1 VAFVISY
8 AIHALTVYGLRWA
21 VLRSETVNVTNSGNN
36 EISGMSWEVEAPS
49 EKTPPQ
55 HAPIAAAPHPVIPKQ
70 AIEKD
75 DATNTA
81 ALPSAQSSS
90 TVAPPHPGGV
100 AAAGSGPPA
109 TEVQSY
115 MLNIRKHLSDAIQ
128 IHSITGMAPISLIL
142 KISIA
147 RDGQVTHQE
156 IEKSSGNPEMDA
168 KVLAAFQSIQ
178 PLAPFPEGWNKNS
191 LSPQVLTVRLPIE
204 IHSR

>member
-49 EKTPPQ
+49 DKTPPQ
-55 HAPIAAAPHPVIPKQ
+55 PAPVAAAPHVTPKQ
-70 AIEKD
+70 VIEKND
-75 DATNTA
+75 TTNTA
-81 ALPSAQSSS
+81 ALPTTQSSS
-90 TVAPPHPGGV
+90 TVAPSHPGGV

-109 TEVQSY
+109 TEVQNY
-115 MLNIRKHLSDAIQ
+115 LLNIRKHLSDAIQ
-128 IHSITGMAPISLIL
+128 IHSITGMAPTSLIL